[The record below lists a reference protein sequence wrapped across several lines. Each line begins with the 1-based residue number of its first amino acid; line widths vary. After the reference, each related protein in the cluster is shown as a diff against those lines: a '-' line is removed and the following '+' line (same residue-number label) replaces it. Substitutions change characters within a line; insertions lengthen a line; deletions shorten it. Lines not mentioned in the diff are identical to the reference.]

1 MVVNVKKECPTL
13 LLIIMI
19 TFSQNVYAFSQ
30 MATGKLALTRNVVQ
44 VLVLLYLVIKVIKGN
59 MVKPRVLVA
68 YIILMAC
75 MIISMFLNVDF
86 AGVYWL
92 LECTIAFCFVT
103 LYDVYSIGDK
113 FEKIM
118 ICICSIYT
126 ALYFL
131 IMCDWNILATPI
143 CLFLEKTHIVWHHSE
158 MMQYYINHV
167 IPLRSY
173 AFFREPGVYQMFI
186 ALALMIELFVSERFR
201 LWHGCVYVVAILTT
215 HSTTG
220 YICIVLILGLVV
232 IKYAKSN
239 RGMTIFSIGII
250 LIALPLIPFVLN
262 SILLK
267 LTATGAN
274 SHSWLSRQ
282 ASILTNIYIWVQK
295 PIQGVGISYIFE
307 NYEKITKDV
316 FGLQAGIYSI
326 TDDTN
331 TVLIFFAAF
340 GIIVGG
346 LFVWGTFLF
355 CKKMMRGKLF
365 PTCILFI
372 VFLCLY
378 AGQALNSTTYPY
390 ILMFIGIEGARIRK
404 HKGVKKENDVINSYS
419 ML

>member
-1 MVVNVKKECPTL
+1 MMVNVKKECPTL
-13 LLIIMI
+13 LLLIII
-19 TFSQNVYAFSQ
+19 LFSQNVYAFSQ
-30 MATGKLALTRNVVQ
+30 VTTGTLAFIRNIAQ
-44 VLVLLYLVIKVIKGN
+44 VLILLYLVIKVIQRN
-59 MVKPRVLVA
+59 MIKSSVLVTYMIMVA
-68 YIILMAC
+68 AMIL
-75 MIISMFLNVDF
+75 SMFLNVDF
-86 AGVYWL
+86 SGAYWL

-118 ICICSIYT
+118 IWICSIYT

-131 IMCDWNILATPI
+131 TMSFWNILETPI
-143 CLFLEKTHIVWHHSE
+143 CLFLEKLHIIWHHSE
-158 MMQYYINHV
+158 MMQYYMNHV
-167 IPLRSY
+167 TPLRSY

-186 ALALMIELFVSERFR
+186 VLALLIELFVRDRVR

-215 HSTTG
+215 RSTTG
-220 YICIVLILGLVV
+220 YLCLVLILGLVIV
-232 IKYAKSN
+232 NYAKSK
-239 RGMTIFSIGII
+239 RSMAIVSVGIV
-250 LIALPLIPFVLN
+250 LGSLPLIPYVLN
-262 SILLK
+262 SILFK
-267 LTATGAN
+267 MTAIGAN

-282 ASILTNIYIWVQK
+282 ASIFTNLYIWFKK
-295 PIQGVGISYIFE
+295 PVQGVGISYIFE

-340 GIIVGG
+340 GSIVGG

-365 PTCILFI
+365 STCILFI
-372 VFLCLY
+372 IFLCLY
-378 AGQALNSTTYPY
+378 AGEALNSTTYPY
-390 ILMFIGIEGARIRK
+390 ILMFIGLEGPVIRNQ
-404 HKGVKKENDVINSYS
+404 KGVNRENDIINSYS